1 MDLDEHSDL
10 ELFHTSLSYF
20 FFSYNAFLFSL
31 SMLCKI
37 NLSLKY
43 LFTHIHVYQG
53 YVYNFSL
60 IMIEIC
66 VI

>member
-1 MDLDEHSDL
+1 MDLDEHSDQ
-10 ELFHTSLSYF
+10 ELFHTSLCYF
-20 FFSYNAFLFSL
+20 IFFSYNAFLFSL

-43 LFTHIHVYQG
+43 LFTHIYQG

>member
-20 FFSYNAFLFSL
+20 FVSYNAFLFSL

-43 LFTHIHVYQG
+43 LFTHIYQG

>member
-20 FFSYNAFLFSL
+20 FVSYNAFLFSL

-43 LFTHIHVYQG
+43 LFTHVYQG

>member
-1 MDLDEHSDL
+1 MDLDEHSDQV
-10 ELFHTSLSYF
+10 LFHTSLSYF

-37 NLSLKY
+37 NRSLKY
-43 LFTHIHVYQG
+43 LFTHIYQG

>member
-1 MDLDEHSDL
+1 MDLDEHSDQV
-10 ELFHTSLSYF
+10 LFHTSLSYF

-53 YVYNFSL
+53 YV
-60 IMIEIC
+60 
-66 VI
+66 